1 MTPPENGSTSAFTL
15 KQKIGLVLGPL
26 LFTAVF
32 FFSEPAGMS
41 AAGRGILA
49 STLWIAAW
57 WVTEA
62 IPIAATSLLPLVLF
76 PLTGGLGLS
85 QTSSAYGH
93 RIIFLFLGG
102 FIIAVAIER
111 WGLHRR
117 FALNIIKAMGTATR
131 RIILGFMIATG
142 VLSMWI
148 SNTAAALMML
158 PIGLAVIRQLSAM
171 MRQQGESEAQTRFF
185 GKALM
190 LSIAYSASIGGM
202 ATLIGTPPNGILA
215 GQVAKLYQVEI
226 GFAQWMTFGLPVS
239 IILLAL
245 SWIYLAWFAFPLS
258 KQEIPGSR
266 GEITQQ
272 LRALGKMSREEF
284 SVLLVFALTAL
295 CWISRG
301 FVLDAL
307 IPGIN
312 DTTIAIAGAVALF
325 LIPAKSAPGKT
336 LLDWEHAVQL
346 PWGIILLFGAGFSL
360 AEGFMESGLAEWIGS
375 HMTLLE
381 GVSYFLVL
389 LVIIALINFLTE
401 VTSNTATTTMIL
413 PILASFALALD
424 AHPFGLM
431 GGACLAASC
440 AFMLPVATPP
450 NAVVFG
456 SGHVEMADMVKAG
469 FWMNLLSILI
479 LSLLVYFL
487 MPLLWGIDLQVFP
500 AGLK

>member
-1 MTPPENGSTSAFTL
+1 MTPTSHGSTPAFTL

-26 LFTAVF
+26 LFTCVF
-32 FFSEPAGMS
+32 FFIEPEGLS

-76 PLTGGLGLS
+76 PLTGGLELS

-148 SNTAAALMML
+148 SNTASSLMML

-171 MRQQGESEAQTRFF
+171 MQQQGESEAQTRLF

-215 GQVAKLYQVEI
+215 GQVAKLYKVEI
-226 GFAQWMTFGLPVS
+226 GFAEWMAFGLPVS
-239 IILLAL
+239 IILLAIA
-245 SWIYLAWFAFPLS
+245 WVYLAWFAFPLS

-266 GEITQQ
+266 GEIMQQ

-295 CWISRG
+295 CWIGRS

-325 LIPAKSAPGKT
+325 FDPGEVGAGENAARLGTCGATALGNHPAVRRRFFPGGGIYGERAGPVDRQSHDPAGRRQ
-336 LLDWEHAVQL
+336 LFSGAAGDHRPDQL
-346 PWGIILLFGAGFSL
+346 PDRGDFQYRHHHHDPADPGLIRAGARRPPLRPDGRRLPGGFLCFHAAGRHPAQRRGVWLRLSSDGRYGQNRVL
-360 AEGFMESGLAEWIGS
+360 DES
-375 HMTLLE
+375 
-381 GVSYFLVL
+381 
-389 LVIIALINFLTE
+389 
-401 VTSNTATTTMIL
+401 
-413 PILASFALALD
+413 
-424 AHPFGLM
+424 
-431 GGACLAASC
+431 
-440 AFMLPVATPP
+440 
-450 NAVVFG
+450 AV
-456 SGHVEMADMVKAG
+456 
-469 FWMNLLSILI
+469 NL
-479 LSLLVYFL
+479 Y
-487 MPLLWGIDLQVFP
+487 PDP
-500 AGLK
+500 AGVFSAAAGVGD